1 MIYLILGLV
10 LLVILLLVINFL
22 YYKNKFNFYF
32 LKVEEADNNI
42 ELILEKKIEILLKI
56 AKIID
61 KDMEKELEEFKK
73 KEISKHQCYIEL
85 SSLGNKLLKEADAE
99 EYESNKKLNNL
110 IGRFDDNECDLKGS
124 LKYYNDNAVEI
135 NNYIHKFPSNIV
147 SLFSHFKE
155 LDIYKIELRECKARS
170 NSVSEGSKYLLT
182 PTS

>member
-1 MIYLILGLV
+1 MIYLIIGLV

-73 KEISKHQCYIEL
+73 KEISKHQSYIEL
-85 SSLGNKLLKEADAE
+85 SSLGNKLLKEADEE

-155 LDIYKIELRECKARS
+155 LDIYKIEKRESFAIL
-170 NSVSEGSKYLLT
+170 SK
-182 PTS
+182 

>member
-73 KEISKHQCYIEL
+73 QEISKHQCYIEL

-155 LDIYKIELRECKARS
+155 LDIYKIEKRESFAIL
-170 NSVSEGSKYLLT
+170 SK
-182 PTS
+182 

>member
-1 MIYLILGLV
+1 MIYLIIGLV

-32 LKVEEADNNI
+32 LKVEEANNNI

-99 EYESNKKLNNL
+99 EYESNKKISNL
-110 IGRFDDNECDLKGS
+110 IERFDDNECDLKGV

-155 LDIYKIELRECKARS
+155 LDIYKIEKRESFAIL
-170 NSVSEGSKYLLT
+170 SK
-182 PTS
+182 

>member
-1 MIYLILGLV
+1 MIYLIIGLV

-32 LKVEEADNNI
+32 LKVEEANNNI

-73 KEISKHQCYIEL
+73 KEISKHQCYVEL

-99 EYESNKKLNNL
+99 EYESNKKISNL
-110 IGRFDDNECDLKGS
+110 IERFDDNECDLKGV

-155 LDIYKIELRECKARS
+155 LDIYKIEKRESFAIL
-170 NSVSEGSKYLLT
+170 SK
-182 PTS
+182 

>member
-1 MIYLILGLV
+1 MIYLIIGLV

-32 LKVEEADNNI
+32 LKVEEANNNI

-155 LDIYKIELRECKARS
+155 LDIYKIEKRESFAIL
-170 NSVSEGSKYLLT
+170 SK
-182 PTS
+182 

>member
-155 LDIYKIELRECKARS
+155 LYIYKIEKRESFAIL
-170 NSVSEGSKYLLT
+170 SK
-182 PTS
+182 

>member
-1 MIYLILGLV
+1 MIYLIIGLV

-73 KEISKHQCYIEL
+73 KEISKHQCYVEL

-155 LDIYKIELRECKARS
+155 LDIYKIEKRESFAIL
-170 NSVSEGSKYLLT
+170 SK
-182 PTS
+182 

>member
-32 LKVEEADNNI
+32 LKVEEANNNI

-124 LKYYNDNAVEI
+124 LKYYNDNAIEI

-155 LDIYKIELRECKARS
+155 LDIYKIEKRESFAIL
-170 NSVSEGSKYLLT
+170 SK
-182 PTS
+182 

>member
-155 LDIYKIELRECKARS
+155 LDIYKLEKRESFAIL
-170 NSVSEGSKYLLT
+170 SK
-182 PTS
+182 

>member
-1 MIYLILGLV
+1 MIYLIIGLI

-32 LKVEEADNNI
+32 LKIEEANNNI

-99 EYESNKKLNNL
+99 EYESNKKISNL
-110 IGRFDDNECDLKGS
+110 IERFDDNECDLKGV

-155 LDIYKIELRECKARS
+155 LDIYKIEKRESFAIL
-170 NSVSEGSKYLLT
+170 SK
-182 PTS
+182 

>member
-61 KDMEKELEEFKK
+61 KDMGKELEEFKK

-155 LDIYKIELRECKARS
+155 LDIYKIEKRESFAIL
-170 NSVSEGSKYLLT
+170 SK
-182 PTS
+182 

>member
-42 ELILEKKIEILLKI
+42 ELILGKKIEILLKI

-155 LDIYKIELRECKARS
+155 LDIYKIEKRESFAIL
-170 NSVSEGSKYLLT
+170 SK
-182 PTS
+182 

>member
-1 MIYLILGLV
+1 MIYLILGLI

-61 KDMEKELEEFKK
+61 KDMEKELEEIKK

-155 LDIYKIELRECKARS
+155 LDIYKIEKRESFAIL
-170 NSVSEGSKYLLT
+170 SK
-182 PTS
+182 

>member
-1 MIYLILGLV
+1 MIYLIIGLV

-32 LKVEEADNNI
+32 LKIEEANNNI

-155 LDIYKIELRECKARS
+155 LDIYKIEKRESFAIL
-170 NSVSEGSKYLLT
+170 SK
-182 PTS
+182 

>member
-1 MIYLILGLV
+1 MMIYLIIGLV
-10 LLVILLLVINFL
+10 LLIVLLLVINFL

-32 LKVEEADNNI
+32 LKIEEANNNI

-61 KDMEKELEEFKK
+61 KDMEKELEEIKK

-155 LDIYKIELRECKARS
+155 LDIYKIEKRESFAIL
-170 NSVSEGSKYLLT
+170 SK
-182 PTS
+182 

>member
-1 MIYLILGLV
+1 MIYLIIGLI

-32 LKVEEADNNI
+32 LKIEEANNNI

-73 KEISKHQCYIEL
+73 KEISKHQCYVEL

-99 EYESNKKLNNL
+99 EYESNKKISNL
-110 IGRFDDNECDLKGS
+110 IERFDDNECDLKGV

-155 LDIYKIELRECKARS
+155 LDIYKIEKRESFAIL
-170 NSVSEGSKYLLT
+170 SK
-182 PTS
+182 

>member
-1 MIYLILGLV
+1 MIYLILGLI

-42 ELILEKKIEILLKI
+42 ELIIEKKIEILLKI

-155 LDIYKIELRECKARS
+155 LDIYKIEKRESFAIL
-170 NSVSEGSKYLLT
+170 SK
-182 PTS
+182 

>member
-1 MIYLILGLV
+1 MIYLIIGLV

-61 KDMEKELEEFKK
+61 KDMEKESEEFKK
-73 KEISKHQCYIEL
+73 KEISKHQCYVEL

-155 LDIYKIELRECKARS
+155 LDIYKIEKRESFAIL
-170 NSVSEGSKYLLT
+170 SK
-182 PTS
+182 

>member
-42 ELILEKKIEILLKI
+42 ELILEKKIEIILKI

-155 LDIYKIELRECKARS
+155 LDIYKIEKRESFAIL
-170 NSVSEGSKYLLT
+170 SK
-182 PTS
+182 

>member
-1 MIYLILGLV
+1 MIYLIIGLI

-32 LKVEEADNNI
+32 LKIEEADNNI

-73 KEISKHQCYIEL
+73 KEISKHQCYVEL

-124 LKYYNDNAVEI
+124 LKYYNDNAIEI

-155 LDIYKIELRECKARS
+155 LDIYKIEKRESFAIL
-170 NSVSEGSKYLLT
+170 SK
-182 PTS
+182 

>member
-32 LKVEEADNNI
+32 LKVEEADNNV

-155 LDIYKIELRECKARS
+155 LDIYKIEKRESFAIL
-170 NSVSEGSKYLLT
+170 SK
-182 PTS
+182 

>member
-1 MIYLILGLV
+1 MIYLILGLA

-155 LDIYKIELRECKARS
+155 LDIYKIEKRESFAIL
-170 NSVSEGSKYLLT
+170 SK
-182 PTS
+182 

>member
-56 AKIID
+56 AKIIY

-155 LDIYKIELRECKARS
+155 LDIYKIEKREAFAIL
-170 NSVSEGSKYLLT
+170 SK
-182 PTS
+182 

>member
-155 LDIYKIELRECKARS
+155 LDFYKIVKRESFAIL
-170 NSVSEGSKYLLT
+170 SK
-182 PTS
+182 

>member
-10 LLVILLLVINFL
+10 LLVILLLVTNFL

-155 LDIYKIELRECKARS
+155 LDIYKIEKRESFAIL
-170 NSVSEGSKYLLT
+170 SK
-182 PTS
+182 

>member
-1 MIYLILGLV
+1 MIYLIIGLV

-32 LKVEEADNNI
+32 LKVEEANNNI

-155 LDIYKIELRECKARS
+155 LDIYKIEKREAFAIL
-170 NSVSEGSKYLLT
+170 SK
-182 PTS
+182 

>member
-99 EYESNKKLNNL
+99 EYEPNKKLNNL

-155 LDIYKIELRECKARS
+155 LDIYKIEKRESFAIL
-170 NSVSEGSKYLLT
+170 SK
-182 PTS
+182 

>member
-1 MIYLILGLV
+1 MMIYLIIGLV
-10 LLVILLLVINFL
+10 LLIVLLLVINFL

-32 LKVEEADNNI
+32 LKVEEANNNI

-61 KDMEKELEEFKK
+61 KDMEKELEELKK

-155 LDIYKIELRECKARS
+155 LDIYKIEKRESFAIL
-170 NSVSEGSKYLLT
+170 SK
-182 PTS
+182 

>member
-147 SLFSHFKE
+147 SLFSSF
-155 LDIYKIELRECKARS
+155 
-170 NSVSEGSKYLLT
+170 
-182 PTS
+182 

>member
-85 SSLGNKLLKEADAE
+85 SSLGNKLLKEANAE

-124 LKYYNDNAVEI
+124 LKYYNDNAIEI

-155 LDIYKIELRECKARS
+155 LDIYKIEKRESFAIL
-170 NSVSEGSKYLLT
+170 SK
-182 PTS
+182 

>member
-147 SLFSHFKE
+147 SFFSHFKE
-155 LDIYKIELRECKARS
+155 LDIYKIEKRESFAIL
-170 NSVSEGSKYLLT
+170 SK
-182 PTS
+182 

>member
-32 LKVEEADNNI
+32 LKVEEANNNI

-147 SLFSHFKE
+147 SLFSHFRE
-155 LDIYKIELRECKARS
+155 LDIYKIEKRESFAIL
-170 NSVSEGSKYLLT
+170 SK
-182 PTS
+182 

>member
-22 YYKNKFNFYF
+22 YYKNKFNFYV

-155 LDIYKIELRECKARS
+155 LDIYKIEKRESFAIL
-170 NSVSEGSKYLLT
+170 SK
-182 PTS
+182 

>member
-61 KDMEKELEEFKK
+61 KDIEKELEEFKK

-155 LDIYKIELRECKARS
+155 LDIYKIEKRESFAIL
-170 NSVSEGSKYLLT
+170 SK
-182 PTS
+182 

>member
-1 MIYLILGLV
+1 MIYLIIGLV
-10 LLVILLLVINFL
+10 LLIVLLLVINFL

-42 ELILEKKIEILLKI
+42 ELILEKKTEILLKM

-61 KDMEKELEEFKK
+61 KDMKKELEELKK

-155 LDIYKIELRECKARS
+155 LDIYKLEKRESFAIL
-170 NSVSEGSKYLLT
+170 SK
-182 PTS
+182 

>member
-1 MIYLILGLV
+1 MIYLILGLI

-32 LKVEEADNNI
+32 LKVKEADNNI

-73 KEISKHQCYIEL
+73 KEISKHQCYVEL

-155 LDIYKIELRECKARS
+155 LDIYKIEKRESFAIL
-170 NSVSEGSKYLLT
+170 SK
-182 PTS
+182 

>member
-32 LKVEEADNNI
+32 IKVEEADNNI

-155 LDIYKIELRECKARS
+155 LDIYKIEKRESFAIL
-170 NSVSEGSKYLLT
+170 SK
-182 PTS
+182 